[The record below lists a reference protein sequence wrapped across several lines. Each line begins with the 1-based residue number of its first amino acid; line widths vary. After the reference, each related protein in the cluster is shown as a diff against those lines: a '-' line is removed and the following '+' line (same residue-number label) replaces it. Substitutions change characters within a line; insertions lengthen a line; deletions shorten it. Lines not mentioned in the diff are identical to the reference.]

1 MNSKD
6 GRQLSVPVSKQ
17 LNNVT
22 VDKSSFNAK
31 DDVTNIKIE
40 YEGQEPIEVII
51 VVIHSLR
58 KQWVT

>member
-17 LNNVT
+17 LNDVT
-22 VDKSSFNAK
+22 VDKSSLNAK